1 MFTGI
6 IEEKGKV
13 RGLRKQGACWRLQIE
28 VNKVREDVAIGDSIS
43 VNGVCLTVV
52 AHKDKFLFFDIMP
65 QTLGVSALKDLKISD
80 EVNCERALKVGD
92 RVGGHFV
99 SGHVDCIGVIRSKRT
114 VRGNLEFQVSLPVSF
129 LKYCVRK
136 GSVAMDGISLT
147 ITDVRNGCFFV
158 ALIPHTVQATTLS
171 TRRSGDKVNI
181 ELDMLAKLSIQPVCD
196 KLI

>member
-13 RGLRKQGACWRLQIE
+13 RELRKQSACWRLRVE
-28 VNKVREDVAIGDSIS
+28 VNKVHEDVAVGDSIS
-43 VNGVCLTVV
+43 VNGVCLTV
-52 AHKDKFLFFDIMP
+52 AASKDRSLFFDIMP
-65 QTLGVSALKDLKISD
+65 ETFNVSTLKVLRVSQ

-99 SGHVDCIGVIRSKRT
+99 SGHVDGIGVIRSKKT
-114 VRGNLEFQVSLPVSF
+114 VRGNVEFQVSLPAPL

-136 GSVAMDGISLT
+136 GSVAVDGISLT
-147 ITDVRNGCFFV
+147 IADVRSGCFFV
-158 ALIPHTVQATTLS
+158 AVIPHTVRVTTLGL
-171 TRRSGDKVNI
+171 RHPGDKVNV
-181 ELDMLAKLSIQPVCD
+181 ECDMLAKLSIQPVCD